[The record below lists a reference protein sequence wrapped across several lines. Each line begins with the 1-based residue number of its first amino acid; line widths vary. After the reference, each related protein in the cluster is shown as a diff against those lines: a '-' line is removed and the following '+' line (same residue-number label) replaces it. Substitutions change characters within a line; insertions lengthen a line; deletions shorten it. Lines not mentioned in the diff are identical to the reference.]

1 MPPSPIAQE
10 AVAMQPVLFT
20 FLGVEVQSYG
30 VSKALAALLAAYLLG
45 RAFTARGL
53 DRDSAH
59 ALVMWATVWGFAGA
73 KLYYVLEQLPS
84 VTLHDFGGMGFT
96 WYGGLLGGVAAA
108 LVVIRRHRLPLGVVA
123 GATAVPLAL
132 AYGVG
137 RLGCL
142 LSGDGTYGKPST
154 LPWAM
159 TFSDG
164 AVPTDVPV
172 HPTPA
177 YEAIA
182 AVLIAGVLWALGRR
196 ATGPTVFGA
205 YLALSGVARLLVEEL
220 RINDPVVAGLT
231 QPQLWSL
238 LSIVVGIALT
248 VRAARVVSARPA
260 APSPTP
266 SPDLVTVTAARREP

>member
-1 MPPSPIAQE
+1 
-10 AVAMQPVLFT
+10 MQPVLFT
-20 FLGVEVQSYG
+20 VLGVEVQTYG
-30 VSKALAALLAAYLLG
+30 VSKVLAALLAAYLLG

-53 DRDSAH
+53 KRESAYD
-59 ALVMWATVWGFAGA
+59 LVMSATFWGFIGA
-73 KLYYVLEQLPS
+73 KVYYLFEQLPTVS
-84 VTLHDFGGMGFT
+84 LHDFGGMGFT

-108 LVVIRRHRLPLGVVA
+108 LVVIRRHRLPLEVVA
-123 GATAVPLAL
+123 GATAVPLTL

-142 LSGDGTYGKPST
+142 LSGDGTYGEPSS

-159 TFSDG
+159 TFPDG

-182 AVLIAGVLWALGRR
+182 AVLIAWGLWALGRH
-196 ATGPTVFGA
+196 ATGQTVFGA

-220 RINDPVVAGLT
+220 RTNDAVVAGLT

-238 LSIVVGIALT
+238 LSVAVGIVLV
-248 VRAARVVSARPA
+248 VRSRTTL
-260 APSPTP
+260 APITPTP
-266 SPDLVTVTAARREP
+266 DPVGAGLVPREP